1 MKTDLTHDIPIGHTD
16 KIVYVRRLA
25 LDEAKALVSQ
35 NELDGIES
43 PDELFSVHS
52 ADGIRLAIVEGR
64 DAAFAAARAYDFKP
78 RSVH

>member
-1 MKTDLTHDIPIGHTD
+1 MKTDLTHDMPIGHTD

>member
-1 MKTDLTHDIPIGHTD
+1 MKTDLTHDMPIGHTD

-25 LDEAKALVSQ
+25 LDEAKELVSQ